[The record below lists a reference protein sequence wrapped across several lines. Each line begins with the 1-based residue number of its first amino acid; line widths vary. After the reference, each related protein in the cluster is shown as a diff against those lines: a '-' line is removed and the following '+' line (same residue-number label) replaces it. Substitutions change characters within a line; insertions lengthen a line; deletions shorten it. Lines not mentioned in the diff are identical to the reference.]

1 MIGGHGV
8 AILAH
13 ASVIADNSTQII
25 FFDIGLFEFPGG
37 LRARRTSFL
46 DQAWSVHR

>member
-1 MIGGHGV
+1 MGGHGA

-13 ASVIADNSTQII
+13 DSVIVDNSAQILS
-25 FFDIGLFEFPGG
+25 FDIDLFQFPGG

-46 DQAWSVHR
+46 AQAWSVHR